1 MEVWPYGWFQ
11 KKNIL
16 QTVFKGKHFSQE
28 NSYTEKKNLS
38 WCIILEKKILHLCM
52 SGKKTLSPE
61 VWETNYYPKQIT
73 HSPLPPSPQKSNGK
87 NLSFGSLSSQ
97 RVHSHEFTCITGR
110 YWKLL
115 SVFIRTGEVK
125 PNERYKARLK
135 VEKEHRK
142 LSTFMKNAIDLLCL
156 NTKKKEVRS
165 TALWPNA
172 SPKTAANQKIILH
185 RPSS

>member
-1 MEVWPYGWFQ
+1 MTVWV
-11 KKNIL
+11 I
-16 QTVFKGKHFSQE
+16 S
-28 NSYTEKKNLS
+28 EKKYPANRFQRKTFLARKLLHWKKKS
-38 WCIILEKKILHLCM
+38 FMVYNSGKKILHLCM
-52 SGKKTLSPE
+52 SGKKILSPE

-73 HSPLPPSPQKSNGK
+73 HSPFPPGPQKLNGK
-87 NLSFGSLSSQ
+87 NVSFGSLSSQ
-97 RVHSHEFTCITGR
+97 RVHSHEFACITGR

-142 LSTFMKNAIDLLCL
+142 LSTFMKNGIDLLYL
-156 NTKKKEVRS
+156 NTRKKEVWS
-165 TALWPNA
+165 TALWPSD
-172 SPKTAANQKIILH
+172 SPKTAANQKIILY